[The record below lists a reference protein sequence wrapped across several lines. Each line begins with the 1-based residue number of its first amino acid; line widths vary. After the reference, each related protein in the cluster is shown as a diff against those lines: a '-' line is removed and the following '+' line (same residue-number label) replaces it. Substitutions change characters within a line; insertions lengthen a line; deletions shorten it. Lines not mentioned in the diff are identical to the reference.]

1 MKSERHIT
9 KQSRKKLTINYIRI
23 ILIASEEV
31 YNFRKILFEILG
43 EIYKKDEFKKI
54 IEDILFDYDIYP
66 LDEDTNKIFRKDL
79 EILETTFFKNWEKP
93 DFIKCNILKE
103 FENRCNKIE
112 MDIPKELE
120 KYKENNEYLILT
132 LLELERDFGEDW
144 KKSEQD
150 RKDRVIELIKDYKV
164 QDYSNLF
171 EICKRGEEFQDRLK
185 MYNINHSII
194 DIFNY
199 LRAKNKDEFLNIFK
213 EYINKNAPFTVSPD
227 VLIENIL
234 ENFDREDL
242 LHILNSQKYEKKEL
256 FLNSFYNIVEDVK
269 EKDVEGIFLL
279 LDEQVEQEQVHILD
293 IKNLLK
299 YENLIKGT
307 VEKYCKKM
315 LELYNKKTFIISNLF
330 WRITNAEQ
338 EEIDKTINSFSNI
351 EILEDL
357 YIIASCNFMDY
368 KGKFGIS
375 LLKKDDKFLI
385 KIIENMKDFRRNSS
399 ELDSIFSEIWNLD
412 NYQYYIDKAYSEI
425 ENKYFNRFEI
435 EKIFYKEEKED
446 KDILIRKEKWIE
458 KYIQNNYQDGEKI
471 ANMFDVINSSF
482 PRKKKEYMLQF
493 LRLNKSIEDFKKIP
507 LFSTFASWSG
517 SEVPIIEKKIKFLE
531 EINENING
539 LDYIEHMY
547 YINSTIGGLKK
558 YIADIRIREYLEDYL

>member
-1 MKSERHIT
+1 
-9 KQSRKKLTINYIRI
+9 
-23 ILIASEEV
+23 
-31 YNFRKILFEILG
+31 
-43 EIYKKDEFKKI
+43 
-54 IEDILFDYDIYP
+54 
-66 LDEDTNKIFRKDL
+66 
-79 EILETTFFKNWEKP
+79 
-93 DFIKCNILKE
+93 
-103 FENRCNKIE
+103 
-112 MDIPKELE
+112 
-120 KYKENNEYLILT
+120 
-132 LLELERDFGEDW
+132 
-144 KKSEQD
+144 
-150 RKDRVIELIKDYKV
+150 
-164 QDYSNLF
+164 
-171 EICKRGEEFQDRLK
+171 

-269 EKDVEGIFLL
+269 EKDVEEIFLL

-482 PRKKKEYMLQF
+482 PSKKKEYMLQF

-539 LDYIEHMY
+539 LDYIEHMS

>member
-1 MKSERHIT
+1 
-9 KQSRKKLTINYIRI
+9 
-23 ILIASEEV
+23 
-31 YNFRKILFEILG
+31 
-43 EIYKKDEFKKI
+43 
-54 IEDILFDYDIYP
+54 
-66 LDEDTNKIFRKDL
+66 
-79 EILETTFFKNWEKP
+79 
-93 DFIKCNILKE
+93 
-103 FENRCNKIE
+103 

-171 EICKRGEEFQDRLK
+171 EICKKGEEFQDRLK

-279 LDEQVEQEQVHILD
+279 LDEQVEQERVHILD

-315 LELYNKKTFIISNLF
+315 LKLYNKKTFIISNLF

>member
-1 MKSERHIT
+1 MILTPVFVSFEVVLEVAIPYVMA
-9 KQSRKKLTINYIRI
+9 KLIDFGVSAGNM
-23 ILIASEEV
+23 SM
-31 YNFRKILFEILG
+31 
-43 EIYKKDEFKKI
+43 IYKYGLYLVILALLSLVFGVLAGFSSAKASTGFAKNLRH
-54 IEDILFDYDIYP
+54 DIF
-66 LDEDTNKIFRKDL
+66 
-79 EILETTFFKNWEKP
+79 
-93 DFIKCNILKE
+93 
-103 FENRCNKIE
+103 
-112 MDIPKELE
+112 
-120 KYKENNEYLILT
+120 
-132 LLELERDFGEDW
+132 
-144 KKSEQD
+144 
-150 RKDRVIELIKDYKV
+150 YKV
-164 QDYSNLF
+164 QDYSYLF
-171 EICKRGEEFQDRLK
+171 EICKKGEEFQDRIK
-185 MYNINHSII
+185 MHNINHSII

-242 LHILNSQKYEKKEL
+242 LHILNSQKYGKKEL

-269 EKDVEGIFLL
+269 EKDVEEIFLL

-412 NYQYYIDKAYSEI
+412 NYQYYIDKAYLEI

-482 PRKKKEYMLQF
+482 PSKKKEYMLQF